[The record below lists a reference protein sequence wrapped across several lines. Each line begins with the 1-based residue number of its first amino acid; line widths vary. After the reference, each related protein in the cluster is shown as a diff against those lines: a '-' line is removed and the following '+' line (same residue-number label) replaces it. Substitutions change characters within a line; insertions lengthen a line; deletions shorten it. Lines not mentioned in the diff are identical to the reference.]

1 MPAMSAS
8 AFGDLTVIV
17 DPAAGEGRVGLA
29 VPELERALEKNDLPS
44 AIRLSTSDADAT
56 AIAREAL
63 VDGGR
68 FLVAVGDD
76 GTVQAV
82 LNGMFEDG
90 RPIVEGAVLGI
101 VPAGANCD
109 LVKSFGLPGD
119 VDGAV
124 EHLTGANTY
133 AFDVVKMT
141 CTGPDGERVTRYG
154 HNLAEAGFGGAV
166 LRRMDSLPRWT
177 GRARRFIGF
186 WMAFARMRL
195 PNVKV
200 EADRKVFEGRAYN
213 VVVANAQ
220 FTSGGLRLSPRSF
233 PGDGWLDALVFQGPR
248 SEALTML
255 PRLYRHGD
263 HIPDPHIQEL
273 RAKIRIAVDAD
284 RPLPIVA
291 DGAMLG
297 ATPATF
303 QIVPQSILLKL

>member
-1 MPAMSAS
+1 MSAS

-17 DPAAGEGRVGLA
+17 DPAAGEGCVGLA
-29 VPELERALEKNDLPS
+29 IPELERSLAAHDLPS
-44 AIRLSTSDADAT
+44 TIRVATSDADAT
-56 AIAREAL
+56 AIARDAL
-63 VDGGR
+63 RDGGR

-82 LNGMFEDG
+82 VNGMFDDG
-90 RPIVEGAVLGI
+90 KPIVEGAVLGV

-124 EHLTGANTY
+124 DHLTGENTY

-141 CTGPDGERVTRYG
+141 CTGPRGERVTRYG

-166 LRRMDSLPRWT
+166 FRRMDSLPRWI

-255 PRLYRHGD
+255 PKLYRHGD